1 MAQVT
6 AKDVLHLGQLARLRL
21 EEHEL
26 EIFAREIEAVLV
38 YATFLADIAKTAPAD
53 ERITSGSIEQ
63 NVMRSDTVEKF
74 DAELLLTQAPNR
86 EENFYSVP
94 HILTRA

>member
-6 AKDVLHLGQLARLRL
+6 AQDVKHLGQLARLRL

-26 EIFAREIEAVLV
+26 EVFAREIEAVLT
-38 YATFLADIAKTAPAD
+38 YATFLADLSKTAPAD
-53 ERITSGSIEQ
+53 ERMLTGTIEQ
-63 NVMRSDTVEKF
+63 NVMRNDTVETF
-74 DAELLLTQAPNR
+74 DAELLLAQAPNR

-94 HILTRA
+94 HILSRS